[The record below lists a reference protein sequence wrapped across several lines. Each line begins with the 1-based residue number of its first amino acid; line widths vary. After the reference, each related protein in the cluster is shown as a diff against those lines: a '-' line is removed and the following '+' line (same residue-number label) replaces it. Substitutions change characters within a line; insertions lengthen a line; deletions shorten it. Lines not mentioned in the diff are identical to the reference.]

1 MCRNEKFLTIYPV
14 PVLLTPLP
22 LIPFITEKITGCT
35 NEAAKGANKAPRNPP
50 SFFISFFTV
59 SVTPSSNTM
68 ESSNGFIIFIVSF
81 ISLIEINKVNPFPS
95 LTTHFPLIFLSNV
108 FIALEVKLL
117 INPGKLSLAKG
128 IATFAS
134 AFFLNKL
141 TKNQKICLIEIFW
154 IFEFY

>member
-1 MCRNEKFLTIYPV
+1 MKRLRVLTKLHEIH
-14 PVLLTPLP
+14 LL
-22 LIPFITEKITGCT
+22 
-35 NEAAKGANKAPRNPP
+35 
-50 SFFISFFTV
+50 FFISFFNV

-81 ISLIEINKVNPFPS
+81 IYLTEINKVNPFPS